1 MLLLSWSLFFP
12 LKQNKAPFYGILR
25 HLVQVENCLDF
36 QNICK
41 WQMKIIA
48 NFEEIRDVVEIQ
60 WQQIEP
66 TLALLSFILFL
77 KVEFFVEIWVELVV
91 IKYDTTMKK
100 KKKKQLKRNKTLN
113 SCEIFHI
120 KCVHEK
126 TNKPGNISQ
135 EFLIQIIV
143 SLKTSNL
150 GLLEVSIVWIFFFG
164 FFFFHKNL
172 GGNYQKI
179 WNCNK
184 KY

>member
-1 MLLLSWSLFFP
+1 MIIIFSIEAEQSSILRNTQTSCASWKLSWFP
-12 LKQNKAPFYGILR
+12 E
-25 HLVQVENCLDF
+25 HLQVTDENH
-36 QNICK
+36 CK
-41 WQMKIIA
+41 FWRNQRCSWNSVTA
-48 NFEEIRDVVEIQ
+48 NRANSCF
-60 WQQIEP
+60 
-66 TLALLSFILFL
+66 
-77 KVEFFVEIWVELVV
+77 VV
-91 IKYDTTMKK
+91 IYFIFEGRIFCWNLGGVGGYKIWYNNEK